1 MTDDRSKPE
10 FPGSAA
16 SPMAVNTAVSTDD
29 EAIVAAYDTI
39 LEAELARGRLE
50 SEGIGARV
58 VDGNTVG
65 VAQHL
70 SLALG
75 GVKIAVA
82 RSEFEAAREV
92 LNAPPLSDAE
102 LAMVALPSD
111 SERVVVKVDELDADG
126 YANRAL
132 RSAVI
137 GLVFFPPLGH
147 LWSLVM
153 LKSAIMHRGPAP
165 LTSKGKTQATIAAV
179 IDAGA
184 IAFAAWVA
192 SVIL

>member
-1 MTDDRSKPE
+1 MTDEKPI
-10 FPGSAA
+10 SSA
-16 SPMAVNTAVSTDD
+16 SPMAVTTALSTDD
-29 EAIVAAYDTI
+29 EAIVAAFDTI

-50 SEGIGARV
+50 SEGIGARI

-82 RSEFEAAREV
+82 RSAIEAARAV
-92 LNAPPLSDAE
+92 LEAPPLVDHE
-102 LAMVALPSD
+102 LEALATQ
-111 SERVVVKVDELDADG
+111 EARVEVEVKPVELDADAL
-126 YANRAL
+126 ANRAL
-132 RSAVI
+132 RSSVI

-147 LWSLVM
+147 LWSLVL
-153 LKSAIMHRGPAP
+153 LKDVVTKRAT
-165 LTSKGKTQATIAAV
+165 LTPKGKTQATIAAV

-184 IAFAAWVA
+184 IGFAAWVI
-192 SVIL
+192 STLL

>member
-1 MTDDRSKPE
+1 MTDRPASP
-10 FPGSAA
+10 A

-50 SEGIGARV
+50 SEGIGARI

-82 RSEFEAAREV
+82 RSEFEAARAV
-92 LNAPPLSDAE
+92 LSAPPLE
-102 LAMVALPSD
+102 
-111 SERVVVKVDELDADG
+111 SEDDDDEEDDLHDRKTREMARPADTDLDADG

-153 LKSAIMHRGPAP
+153 LKNALGKGAM
-165 LTSKGKTQATIAAV
+165 TSKGKTQATIAAV

-184 IAFAAWVA
+184 IAFAAWII
-192 SVIL
+192 SVLL

>member
-1 MTDDRSKPE
+1 MTDDRPASP
-10 FPGSAA
+10 A

-82 RSEFEAAREV
+82 RSQFEDAVAV
-92 LNAPPLSDAE
+92 LSAPPLEDTGDEDDLHDRKAREMARPAE
-102 LAMVALPSD
+102 TALD
-111 SERVVVKVDELDADG
+111 GDG
-126 YANRAL
+126 YASRAL

-147 LWSLVM
+147 LWSLVL
-153 LKSAIMHRGPAP
+153 LKSAVSTSAAAP
-165 LTSKGKTQATIAAV
+165 MTSKGKTQATIALV

-184 IAFAAWVA
+184 IAFAAWVI
-192 SVIL
+192 SVLL

>member
-1 MTDDRSKPE
+1 MTDEKPAS
-10 FPGSAA
+10 PA
-16 SPMAVNTAVSTDD
+16 SPMAMTTAVSTDD
-29 EAIVAAYDTI
+29 EAIVAAFDTI

-50 SEGIGARV
+50 SEGIGARI

-70 SLALG
+70 SIALG

-92 LNAPPLSDAE
+92 LNAPPLENLPEDDEPDDKSRDLVKAPDLNADA
-102 LAMVALPSD
+102 
-111 SERVVVKVDELDADG
+111 

-132 RSAVI
+132 RSALI

-153 LKSAIMHRGPAP
+153 LAKAVSVDGPILSP
-165 LTSKGKTQATIAAV
+165 KGKSQATIAAV

-184 IAFAAWVA
+184 IAFAAWVV
-192 SVIL
+192 SVLL

>member
-1 MTDDRSKPE
+1 MTDRPASP
-10 FPGSAA
+10 A

-29 EAIVAAYDTI
+29 EAIVAAFDTI

-50 SEGIGARV
+50 SEGIGARI

-82 RSEFEAAREV
+82 RSEFEAARAV
-92 LNAPPLSDAE
+92 LSAPPLESDDDDDE
-102 LAMVALPSD
+102 DLHDRKTREMVRPAD
-111 SERVVVKVDELDADG
+111 TDLDADG

-132 RSAVI
+132 RSAII

-153 LKSAIMHRGPAP
+153 LKNALGKRATTP

-184 IAFAAWVA
+184 IAFAAWII
-192 SVIL
+192 SVLL

>member
-1 MTDDRSKPE
+1 MTDDRPASP
-10 FPGSAA
+10 A

-82 RSEFEAAREV
+82 RSQFEEAVAV
-92 LNAPPLSDAE
+92 LSAPPLEDTDDQEIARTAE
-102 LAMVALPSD
+102 V
-111 SERVVVKVDELDADG
+111 ELDGDG

-153 LKSAIMHRGPAP
+153 LKSALSKTM
-165 LTSKGKTQATIAAV
+165 TSKGKTHATIALV

-184 IAFAAWVA
+184 IAFAAWVI
-192 SVIL
+192 SVLL